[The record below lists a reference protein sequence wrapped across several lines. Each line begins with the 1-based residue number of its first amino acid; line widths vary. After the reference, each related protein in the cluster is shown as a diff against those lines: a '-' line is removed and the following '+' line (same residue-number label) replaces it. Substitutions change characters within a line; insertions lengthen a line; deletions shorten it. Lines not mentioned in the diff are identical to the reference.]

1 MDLNWIRKLFGQCF
15 WFYHDA
21 LLFTHLAIV
30 LFYAIF
36 PFYVSRSFYVLILP
50 YALLLHILPLY
61 MFYLSFYLPFLCLS
75 HFLSTVIFIESFTTL
90 LSMFCGQIYIMRIT
104 FYQIVEN
111 RIFCDYFTLHF
122 YILWI
127 IIVHMLVQLLCTFIP
142 LILLRHSVDLLPKFS
157 FRSLSQCLSLY
168 LYYLRFF

>member
-1 MDLNWIRKLFGQCF
+1 ML
-15 WFYHDA
+15 
-21 LLFTHLAIV
+21 
-30 LFYAIF
+30 
-36 PFYVSRSFYVLILP
+36 LILP
-50 YALLLHILPLY
+50 WCIAFYPSCHCICFICLLLLSSLSMSLAVFMLLILPWCIAFTYFAIVYVLSVC
-61 MFYLSFYLPFLCLS
+61 SFYLPFLCLS